1 MHVDDGAAECFAC
14 VFQVHCLFRRLR
26 RAESHSGLPSQCA
39 RVSLRPSHIDAN
51 RPRRPSASAQSITD
65 RKSTRLNSSHLVIS
79 YAVFCLKKKKRSHDH
94 MAHRPQPLVT
104 TKLHALYLPE
114 RCEPLYPLANEYV
127 CNLSPISDLMRH
139 SFNQLLLP

>member
-79 YAVFCLKKKKRSHDH
+79 YAVFCLKKKKRTHDH
-94 MAHRPQPLVT
+94 LSFIAQCMN
-104 TKLHALYLPE
+104 KLHAIHHTYHQNTICTHLQ
-114 RCEPLYPLANEYV
+114 CTIT
-127 CNLSPISDLMRH
+127 LSEHTIKASPHLILTH
-139 SFNQLLLP
+139 HIEIL